1 MKFTLSLM
9 VVALMVV
16 SLAAAQEE
24 EVGNAL
30 SEKVLADRAQ
40 IDEVLEAVGV
50 TNVDELLKTHEENT
64 ARITQLEALVTASEG
79 RLAKLKSAADAG
91 VANVDGLLKKE
102 QESLARITELEALVS
117 ASEGKH
123 GKLKS
128 EAQAAVEESSD
139 KLAQYRSELELLKQ
153 ASTLEMQRV
162 QAELAEAAGKLGAC
176 QSKPE
181 TPEPVAATCPDH
193 VGVETDAGEEAELQE
208 CSVEFKRAYQ
218 SCSNHVKL
226 SSKTYSATV
235 GAAVLHATIT
245 ASDYTVDTLSVTK
258 AWATD
263 VAIPGT
269 IAGVGNFGK
278 AFFKTTGTIWES
290 SIKPVVG
297 PSYDEHARQ
306 HVDVAM
312 AQLYAFYKEHVAP
325 VLFPIIRY
333 HSS

>member
-1 MKFTLSLM
+1 MKFTLALV
-9 VVALMVV
+9 VVALMAM

-24 EVGNAL
+24 EFGDAL

-40 IDEVLEAVGV
+40 IDQVLEAVGV

-64 ARITQLEALVTASEG
+64 ARITQLESMVTASEG
-79 RLAKLKSAADAG
+79 RLAKLKSAAEIG
-91 VANVDGLLKKE
+91 VANVDVLLKKE
-102 QESLARITELEALVS
+102 HESLDRITELEAIVS
-117 ASEGKH
+117 ASEKKH
-123 GKLKS
+123 GKLKL

-139 KLAQYRSELELLKQ
+139 QLSQYRSELELLKQ
-153 ASTLEMQRV
+153 ASSLEMQRV
-162 QAELAEAAGKLGAC
+162 QAELAAAVGELGAC

-181 TPEPVAATCPDH
+181 TPESMTVTCPDFADMR
-193 VGVETDAGEEAELQE
+193 GEAELQE
-208 CSVEFKRAYQ
+208 CSVEFKRAYH
-218 SCSNHVKL
+218 SCSDYVKQ

-235 GAAVLHATIT
+235 GAAALHAAII
-245 ASDYTVDTLSVTK
+245 ASDYTVDALSVTK
-258 AWATD
+258 MWTTD

-278 AFFKTTGTIWES
+278 AFFKTTGNIWES

-306 HVDVAM
+306 HVDVAV

-325 VLFPIIRY
+325 VLFPVIRY